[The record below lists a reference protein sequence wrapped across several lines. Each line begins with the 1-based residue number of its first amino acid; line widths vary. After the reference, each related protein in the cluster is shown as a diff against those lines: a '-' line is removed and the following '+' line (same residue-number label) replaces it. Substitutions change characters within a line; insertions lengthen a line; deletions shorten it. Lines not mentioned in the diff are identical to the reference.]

1 MLGGDYGIPPAPN
14 IPSDLLLDTG
24 CSKRIEHL
32 IKDKCLLSSLQT
44 LPSRMKLVGIGQ
56 GSVSSIGY
64 WPELQTWCHYLASAP
79 ANILS

>member
-1 MLGGDYGIPPAPN
+1 VLGWDKVVPPAPN

-32 IKDKCLLSSLQT
+32 IKDKSLLSSLQS
-44 LPSRMKLVGIGQ
+44 LPNKMKLIGIGQ

-64 WPELQTWCHYLASAP
+64 WPFFS
-79 ANILS
+79 NMVSLSCLSSS